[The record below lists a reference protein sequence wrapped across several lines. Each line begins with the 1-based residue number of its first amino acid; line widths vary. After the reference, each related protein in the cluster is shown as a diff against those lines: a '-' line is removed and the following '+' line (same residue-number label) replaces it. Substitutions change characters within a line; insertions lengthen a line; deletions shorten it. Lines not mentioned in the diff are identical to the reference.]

1 MRKNLAIAFIMTA
14 ICTISN
20 AQAAPPSPPLK
31 GGTCWAYTGNDAAIS
46 ATAQFTCDGI
56 GKVTIA
62 QIYEKGYR
70 VVAIFQHPK
79 RLDILSVIIEE
90 QR

>member
-20 AQAAPPSPPLK
+20 AQAAPQNPPLK
-31 GGTCWAYTGNDAAIS
+31 GGSCYGTPQAL
-46 ATAQFTCDGI
+46 TCDYL
-56 GKVTIA
+56 GKVTVKE
-62 QIYEKGYR
+62 IYEKGWR
-70 VVAIFQHPK
+70 VVSYTKEGPNTIS
-79 RLDILSVIIEE
+79 LVIEE